1 MGDLPQRMGN
11 CMSGLSISYDWMPNV
26 MRCRQLRCLATEKD
40 RDQVPQATAIQKGT
54 HWKLVFHVKGILRA
68 ATVPPQHQLT

>member
-1 MGDLPQRMGN
+1 
-11 CMSGLSISYDWMPNV
+11 MPNV
-26 MRCRQLRCLATEKD
+26 MRRRQLRCLATEKD